1 MDVQPEPLPGV
12 WGCALGESVS
22 VWASP
27 LQVPWQPTGGW
38 GCSVVPHP
46 EEHPWRDL
54 SLFVSPTAV
63 PVSDHAAVAQFCR
76 DQDIRL
82 VVVGPEVPLA
92 AGKRHK
98 LEVRASGI

>member
-1 MDVQPEPLPGV
+1 MDGTF
-12 WGCALGESVS
+12 
-22 VWASP
+22 
-27 LQVPWQPTGGW
+27 PW
-38 GCSVVPHP
+38 
-46 EEHPWRDL
+46 
-54 SLFVSPTAV
+54 FVSPTAV

-98 LEVRASGI
+98 LKITAFSI